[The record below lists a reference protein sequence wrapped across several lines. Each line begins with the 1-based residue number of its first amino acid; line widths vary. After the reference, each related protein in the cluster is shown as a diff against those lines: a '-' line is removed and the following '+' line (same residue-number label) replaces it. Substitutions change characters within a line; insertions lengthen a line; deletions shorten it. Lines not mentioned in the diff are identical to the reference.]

1 MYFAKF
7 MVSFFLKKKHLK
19 KNLRRA
25 MLYVTGK
32 KYKKDNKC
40 IISFLKNQ
48 TSYKIGS

>member
-1 MYFAKF
+1 
-7 MVSFFLKKKHLK
+7 
-19 KNLRRA
+19 

-48 TSYKIGS
+48 TSYRKLEKIMEMLVMEL

>member
-7 MVSFFLKKKHLK
+7 MVSFFLK